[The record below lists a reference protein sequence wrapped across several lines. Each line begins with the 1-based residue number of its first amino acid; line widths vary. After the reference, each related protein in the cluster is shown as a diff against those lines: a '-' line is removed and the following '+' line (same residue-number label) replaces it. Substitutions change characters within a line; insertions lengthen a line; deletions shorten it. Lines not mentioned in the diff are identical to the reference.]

1 MAETGTSMSLPEQGP
16 KQLATGSKAMVSTSH
31 PLVTEAALQVL
42 REGGN
47 AVDALLT
54 AMPLQHVVEPQM
66 STIVGGFAMLYRE
79 AATGKSYL
87 LNAELDH
94 PSSGPLPPGYPLA
107 EHGVSETS
115 GVRIAVPGTVAGMR
129 AAAERFG
136 TRSWDSYFAPAIAA
150 ADDGFP
156 MYSFLYG
163 EMAADYD
170 RLVHFSSGRERY
182 TPDGFLPPV
191 GTTYRQPKLAATL
204 RRISQPDGVD
214 WFQRGEFARHFVA
227 AVRET
232 GGHISEEDLAGYEVR
247 WDEPVRYRFGEDE
260 LLGGAPPVNG
270 GLYTGY
276 VLGVLERI
284 GLDPNKPW
292 LDSPRAI
299 ATIARIMAAADQHV
313 HLYCQ
318 DPHAFDV
325 PLDLILSDDYLRLQA
340 RLFAGSF
347 PQADLTPPARENDAS
362 RPNHRTPGS
371 TDSNH
376 IVIVDAEGNWLT
388 MLHTV
393 YGTPFGTGLVVD
405 GVGVNSGNGFAG
417 VPVGPGRRIMT
428 PLTPILALRDG
439 RPWLAIGTP
448 GSANQ
453 TISLMLINL
462 LHYRMGIEEA
472 IDAPRFRLVPSNGPR
487 IGWGIGKLAHED
499 RIPAETLAGLARL
512 GIETQSLGVYNWHLG
527 SVQAIV
533 RDLTTGELTGA
544 ADPRRAGYAAGF

>member
-1 MAETGTSMSLPEQGP
+1 
-16 KQLATGSKAMVSTSH
+16 MVSTSH
-31 PLVTEAALQVL
+31 PLVTEAALRVL

-66 STIVGGFAMLYRE
+66 STIAGGFAMLYRE
-79 AATGKSYL
+79 AKTGNAYL

-94 PSSGPLPPGYPLA
+94 PSGGPLPPGYPLA
-107 EHGVSETS
+107 EHGVPETS
-115 GVRIAVPGTVAGMR
+115 GIRIAVPGTVAGMK

-136 TRSWDSYFAPAIAA
+136 TRTWDSYFAPAIAT

-170 RLVHFSSGRERY
+170 RLVHFPSGRERY

-204 RRISQPDGVD
+204 RRISQPDGPD
-214 WFQRGEFARHFVA
+214 WFQRGEFARHFVS

-260 LLGGAPPVNG
+260 LLGGFPPVNG

-284 GLDPNKPW
+284 GLDPSTPW
-292 LDSPRAI
+292 LESPHAI
-299 ATIARIMAAADQHV
+299 ATIARIMASADEHV
-313 HLYCQ
+313 YHYCQ

-340 RLFAGSF
+340 RLIAGSF
-347 PQADLTPPARENDAS
+347 PRADLTPPKRTHDSS
-362 RPNHRTPGS
+362 RPNHQTPGS

-376 IVIVDAEGNWLT
+376 IVIVDGEGNWLT

-393 YGTPFGTGLVVD
+393 YGTPFGTGLVID

-417 VPVGPGRRIMT
+417 VSVGPGRRIMT

-439 RPWLAIGTP
+439 QPWLAIGTP

-462 LHYRMGIEEA
+462 LHYRMGIAEA
-472 IDAPRFRLVPSNGPR
+472 IDAPRFRLAASTGSR
-487 IGWGIGKLAHED
+487 LGWGIGKLAHED
-499 RIPAETLAGLARL
+499 RFPAETLAGLARL
-512 GIETQSLGVYNWHLG
+512 GIETQSLGIYNWHVG

-533 RDLTTGELTGA
+533 RDIETGELTGA
-544 ADPRRAGYAAGF
+544 ADPRRAGHAEGF